1 MKPRR
6 RSQQRFG
13 GQKSFHRGPPS
24 RKPAPIVLIV
34 CEGEATEPTYF
45 ERLRV
50 EKHLPSTSVEVIPGS
65 ISGSHPKSITAY
77 AKKRKNEARVDRVP
91 YDVIWC
97 VFDRDEHTK
106 IEEAFQQAR
115 ENGFK
120 LAFSNPCFELWYL
133 LHFADQGASIGRDE
147 ARRKLETHV
156 ADYTKSKDM
165 YETLLPHQQ
174 SAIERAE
181 RLRSQHQG
189 ETAVVPPN
197 PSTSVD
203 ELVSFLNALSA
214 P

>member
-1 MKPRR
+1 MRARRGNKKPLSGR
-6 RSQQRFG
+6 
-13 GQKSFHRGPPS
+13 KSFRRGPPS
-24 RKPAPIVLIV
+24 RQPAPIVLIV

-45 ERLRV
+45 KRLRV

-77 AKKRKNEARVDRVP
+77 AKERKNEARADRVP

-97 VFDRDEHTK
+97 VFDRDEHPK
-106 IEEAFQQAR
+106 IEQAFQQAKD
-115 ENGFK
+115 NGFR

-133 LHFADQGASIGRDE
+133 LHFADQRALIGRDE

-165 YETLLPHQQ
+165 YEVLLPYQQ

-189 ETAVVPPN
+189 ETGVVPPN

-203 ELVSFLNALSA
+203 ELVSYLNALSA